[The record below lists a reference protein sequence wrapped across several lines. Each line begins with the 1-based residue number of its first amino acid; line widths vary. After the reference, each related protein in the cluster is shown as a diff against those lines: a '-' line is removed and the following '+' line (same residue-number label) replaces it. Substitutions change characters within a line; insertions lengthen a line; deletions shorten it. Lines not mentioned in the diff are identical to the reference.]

1 MGGSEGLVFFAEVY
15 VGSLAITKPEEVDR
29 AGVEAGFLVVGA

>member
-15 VGSLAITKPEEVDR
+15 IGSLAITEPEEVDR
-29 AGVEAGFLVVGA
+29 AGVKARFLVVGA